1 MLAIAERPIAP
12 PVVKIEEGPFVMTD
26 SADNRLTRL
35 ETKFDVI
42 IDQNRNAFGKLDTT
56 HGDHENRLR
65 ALERQV
71 WIAFGGATVLGTLGG
86 MFVQYLMSRGV

>member
-1 MLAIAERPIAP
+1 MLATAERPIAP
-12 PVVKIEEGPFVMTD
+12 LVAVKEGPFVMTD

-42 IDQNRNAFGKLDTT
+42 IDQNRNAFSKLDTT
-56 HGDHENRLR
+56 HTDHETRLR

-71 WIAFGGATVLGTLGG
+71 WIAFGGATVLGSLVGIAA
-86 MFVQYLMSRGV
+86 QYLMTRGV